1 LIFITFRF
9 ARHIILFS
17 TSMTVRGIHAV
28 SSAGIVTI
36 PQDWESWAEEHRTAA
51 NQAERLSLTSDWVDG
66 LFDVHGHQIFELGLF
81 NADPHPGN
89 ILVIDQDEEEF
100 HLKQE
105 NKEDYHINKISNNNT
120 NNTIM
125 RNESRENHRQ
135 HYHHEQQNHLYRR
148 NMLGLIDYGQCKKL
162 NKEEQIRIANLILSV
177 ANDDDGNRNDNNI
190 HNLNDNHIHPN
201 DEIIAKRFRELGI
214 QTKNDSTK
222 FLAEFARLMF
232 GPLRPMHL
240 QHSWHKKFHEMDK
253 VVYFPNELSMVYRTA
268 LLLRGLAISL
278 QLNYAVSNKWK
289 HHAQAV
295 LHRYEEEQR
304 QKQEQEQQQTLLQ
317 QQKQQQQKEIQEQK
331 QRQKNDKVYGN
342 HKEPKQPIIVQPES
356 ILKNTV

>member
-1 LIFITFRF
+1 MGEAKRQLELLGINTTRDLRSIVRDVAKDIENNDSSHKQTSENNLYQEQHQKQSNDLSIATTSQSSSSSSSSSQPWMVTASNLITSIFGVDFILGAMRF

-36 PQDWESWAEEHRTAA
+36 PQYWESWAEEHRTAA

-240 QHSWHKKFHEMDK
+240 QHSWHKKFHEM
-253 VVYFPNELSMVYRTA
+253 
-268 LLLRGLAISL
+268 
-278 QLNYAVSNKWK
+278 
-289 HHAQAV
+289 
-295 LHRYEEEQR
+295 
-304 QKQEQEQQQTLLQ
+304 
-317 QQKQQQQKEIQEQK
+317 
-331 QRQKNDKVYGN
+331 
-342 HKEPKQPIIVQPES
+342 
-356 ILKNTV
+356 